1 MSKRAFVSSQHAPI
15 HAIRA
20 WSDDEADERPY
31 CGADVR
37 NPYVAMN
44 RTVKH
49 GLVTCA
55 ACLRVMAGDVR
66 DGGTRVVKAEGV
78 S

>member
-1 MSKRAFVSSQHAPI
+1 MAPI

-20 WSDDEADERPY
+20 WSNKDEDERPF
-31 CGADVR
+31 CGADVW

-55 ACLRVMAGDVR
+55 ACLQVMAGDVR
-66 DGGTRVVKAEGV
+66 DGGTMVVKGAPV
-78 S
+78 K